1 MKAIWKY
8 IDEHLLFSTIA
19 LSVLLLGL
27 GGWISTLIPDRPSI
41 SERLTAIEERL
52 EAIEAKTP
60 SGAR

>member
-8 IDEHLLFSTIA
+8 IDDHLLFSTIV
-19 LSVLLLGL
+19 LSVLLLSL
-27 GGWISTLIPDRPSI
+27 GGWLSTFIPDRPSI

-52 EAIEAKTP
+52 DAIEAQMP

>member
-27 GGWISTLIPDRPSI
+27 GSWISTLIPDRPSI

>member
-1 MKAIWKY
+1 MTAY
-8 IDEHLLFSTIA
+8 TVSRHRLNYTFCVYLFDDYLFPLPEAFGPLLN
-19 LSVLLLGL
+19 
-27 GGWISTLIPDRPSI
+27 R